1 MKIFDW
7 LVPAWLQ
14 WGVVAAIAASIGWT
28 AQGWHKD
35 AEIADLKR
43 EQADIRAT
51 QAAGA
56 LNDLVAA
63 ASNINAAA
71 KGYVDARDDLIS
83 AMSAITKDL
92 KNVQKQNPLPVNC
105 RPDAGRLRSFQAAV
119 AAANAAAAGAGQQS
133 GGTVPSHPGAAK

>member
-28 AQGWHKD
+28 TQGWHKD

-51 QAAGA
+51 QAARA

-63 ASNINAAA
+63 ASNINRW
-71 KGYVDARDDLIS
+71 VARGS
-83 AMSAITKDL
+83 
-92 KNVQKQNPLPVNC
+92 
-105 RPDAGRLRSFQAAV
+105 LRRRFR
-119 AAANAAAAGAGQQS
+119 
-133 GGTVPSHPGAAK
+133 